1 MSVFTEGSLQIAFPA
16 TAKVRKFDDQSH
28 GLSHCMKAVDF
39 VAELDDRYYFIEFKD
54 PCRGELG
61 HSEAEKYLKGFLAGS
76 IDEELKYKYRDSFLY
91 EWASGRAEKPVY
103 YLVLIAVENLGAAD
117 MLVRTDELKR
127 KLPCAVP
134 PYIEWKRPIIA
145 GCAVFNIAE
154 WNRRLAALF
163 PVSRKA

>member
-1 MSVFTEGSLQIAFPA
+1 MSVLTEGSLQIDFHA
-16 TAKVRKFDDQSH
+16 TVKARKFDDRSH

-39 VAELDDRYYFIEFKD
+39 VAEMEDQYFFIEFKD

-61 HSEAEKYLKGFLAGS
+61 HSEAEKYIKEFLAGS

-117 MLVRTDELKR
+117 LLMRTDELNR

-134 PYIEWKRPIIA
+134 SHVEWKCPIIA

-154 WNRRLAALF
+154 WNRRFGAHF